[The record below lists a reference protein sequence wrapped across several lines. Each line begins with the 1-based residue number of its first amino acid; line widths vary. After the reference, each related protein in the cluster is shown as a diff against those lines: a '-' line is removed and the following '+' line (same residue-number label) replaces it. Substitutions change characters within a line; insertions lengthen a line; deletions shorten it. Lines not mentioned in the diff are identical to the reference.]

1 MKKYI
6 IIVIIICSGCCD
18 DFYIGP
24 VDVTILKDGR
34 ALSSQNVFPS
44 FYYTS
49 DEGTETYL
57 DYIGADSSTYLINQS
72 TQLRQ
77 ISFEPKEILIRYS
90 GLSDVDMLEILL
102 DYECNTIGSC
112 GCKAIVLKYMK
123 CNSVL
128 LPDFTVIK

>member
-1 MKKYI
+1 ML
-6 IIVIIICSGCCD
+6 SGCCD
-18 DFYIGP
+18 DFYISP
-24 VDVTILKDGR
+24 VSVTILKDGR
-34 ALSSQNVFPS
+34 ALSSQNIFPS

-49 DEGTETYL
+49 EEGIETYL
-57 DYIGADSSTYLINQS
+57 YYIGSDSSKYLINRA

-90 GLSDVDMLEILL
+90 GLSDVDTLEILL
-102 DYECNTIGSC
+102 DYECNTRGSC

-128 LPDFTVIK
+128 LPDFTIRK